1 MIEIPGQ
8 VTSTCWGTTA
18 VLACLTRQPLIGCQR
33 AAENGVLIAQLALAQ
48 HYSSNGRNAGDRC
61 NSYVWYSIAM
71 QQLLQG
77 WKDITQE
84 MTVDQVEEAEQRA
97 ARWLGARAPTNRL
110 AQASSFG
117 CSVNHLK
124 TDCGKGLLEVGVRN
138 FSLAADQR

>member
-48 HYSSNGRNAGDRC
+48 HYSSNGRNPGDRC

-77 WKDITQE
+77 WKDIAQE
-84 MTVDQVEEAEQRA
+84 MTVDQVEESGKKGSEMAGIQREEDRDA
-97 ARWLGARAPTNRL
+97 A
-110 AQASSFG
+110 
-117 CSVNHLK
+117 
-124 TDCGKGLLEVGVRN
+124 
-138 FSLAADQR
+138 

>member
-48 HYSSNGRNAGDRC
+48 HYSSNGRNPGDRC

-77 WKDITQE
+77 WKDIAQE
-84 MTVDQVEEAEQRA
+84 MTVDQVEEAEQRS
-97 ARWLGARAPTNRL
+97 ARWLEFRGKKPVVRHEL
-110 AQASSFG
+110 ASTRCRSLQAKVSSG
-117 CSVNHLK
+117 TVS
-124 TDCGKGLLEVGVRN
+124 D
-138 FSLAADQR
+138 

>member
-48 HYSSNGRNAGDRC
+48 HYSSNGRNPGDRC

-77 WKDITQE
+77 MERHCPRDDGRSGRRK
-84 MTVDQVEEAEQRA
+84 R
-97 ARWLGARAPTNRL
+97 
-110 AQASSFG
+110 
-117 CSVNHLK
+117 K
-124 TDCGKGLLEVGVRN
+124 KG
-138 FSLAADQR
+138 Q